1 MASVT
6 GASVAMSSLSLKP
19 TQAHRNKISCV
30 NSVSLAFGGRGFP
43 SLTMKPGSYRFKV
56 SCAAKPETV
65 DKVCGIVRKQ
75 LAIAEDVKL
84 TGELKFA
91 ALGADSL
98 DTVEIVMALEEAFD
112 ITVEEDSAAQITTV
126 QEAADLIE
134 DLVEKKA

>member
-19 TQAHRNKISCV
+19 TQAHGNRISSV
-30 NSVSLAFGGRGFP
+30 NSVSLAFGGRSFP

-65 DKVCGIVRKQ
+65 HKVTEIVRKQ
-75 LAIAEDVKL
+75 LAIAEDVQL
-84 TGELKFA
+84 TGESKFA

-98 DTVEIVMALEEAFD
+98 DTVEIVMALEEAFN
-112 ITVEEDSAAQITTV
+112 ITVEEDSAQQITNV

-134 DLVEKKA
+134 DLIKKA